1 MNMDRF
7 TKKSLTAIQNA
18 QDIALEHG
26 NQQIEQPHLLLALV
40 GDTEGFIPQLLTAM
54 GLTVPSF
61 QAAVEAEVGKLPK
74 ISGPGRES
82 GKIYVAQDVDRALQA
97 AGGEAQAM
105 KDDYIS
111 VEHILLGLLACP
123 STALKE
129 LFRTYRLEKEKVMQA
144 LAQVRGSQRVTS
156 DNPEETYNALKKYGS
171 DLVERARQ
179 NKLDPVIGRDD
190 EIRNVIRILSRKTKN
205 NPVLIGEPGVGKTAI
220 AEGLAQRIVKGDV
233 PSPCRTRPS
242 SPWTW
247 GP

>member
-82 GKIYVAQDVDRALQA
+82 GKIYVAQR
-97 AGGEAQAM
+97 
-105 KDDYIS
+105 S
-111 VEHILLGLLACP
+111 
-123 STALKE
+123 
-129 LFRTYRLEKEKVMQA
+129 
-144 LAQVRGSQRVTS
+144 
-156 DNPEETYNALKKYGS
+156 EE
-171 DLVERARQ
+171 RR
-179 NKLDPVIGRDD
+179 
-190 EIRNVIRILSRKTKN
+190 
-205 NPVLIGEPGVGKTAI
+205 VGK
-220 AEGLAQRIVKGDV
+220 E
-233 PSPCRTRPS
+233 CRL
-242 SPWTW
+242 
-247 GP
+247 